1 MSEILDC
8 IKARSPITNLQKT
21 DDDNLVYST
30 KLHGAKLFSSENC
43 SVKSNFSNQY
53 LNQDTTAIAFNK
65 PGNLIAFANHKAIY
79 LADIRKKEIIKT
91 IVTDS
96 KKIQLLIFDDTSN
109 YIIAGNENGRVVQY
123 NCISS
128 SALSRL
134 CSFPYNESDRKRIRK
149 NYVSAFA
156 INKNRLAT
164 SGLGGTIIIIDMYS
178 RANKIVLHN
187 SRSRINALHF
197 IDDNT
202 LVSGNFDGLVT
213 IYSIKEKKILAEI
226 DTPLIR
232 IRQIISMPN
241 PNYIMICSNSNFVSI
256 VDIKNHKLIH
266 NNYME
271 FSDNVIKLANIDD
284 KNIAV
289 ALKNGMIQKIELK
302 TGQDIKSLML
312 HNSLDKAYELV
323 NKEPMLK
330 DTKEYLE
337 LEKTYKSIYNQAITA
352 LINQNISL
360 AKELLDMFANLP
372 SKRQEI
378 SSLFIA
384 FKNYNNLKVLYVG
397 KKITVIYALVSR
409 YPELEQT
416 PIFKKIEEFWRDD
429 FKNAQRQM
437 LQGKIGKAN
446 FLLDKY
452 KTIPAK
458 KEMVN
463 LVLNQNKEFIQFILA
478 LDKKDYALASKMS
491 KKNKLLTKAPSYKI
505 LENEIDYKI
514 DQIKNFIYQGDTEKA
529 RIAIS
534 IIKDVPHLK
543 KQILYFSKE
552 CEHLDLLQKFYE
564 IGDFKRCYETLD
576 MYPYL
581 YTTQL
586 GEMLEKHWKG
596 IIQKCE
602 SFAMKGSVSDIK
614 NTLGDLITLEGRV
627 DKVGDLFR
635 LSFHVRIKVYFSKR
649 SFKDVEKL
657 IYTYTDTFG
666 LDHEVNQLMKK
677 YELKTKQKLA
687 ITQDAT
693 TNRNSWLYS
702 DFVK

>member
-1 MSEILDC
+1 MSEIFDY
-8 IKARSPITNLQKT
+8 IKARSLITNLQKT
-21 DDDNLVYST
+21 DDNNLVYST
-30 KLHGAKLFSSENC
+30 KLHGAKLFSAENC
-43 SVKSNFSNQY
+43 SVKANFSNQF
-53 LNQDTTAIAFNK
+53 LNQDTTAVAFNNN
-65 PGNLIAFANHKAIY
+65 GNLIAFSNNKTIY
-79 LADIRKKEIIKT
+79 IADLTKKEILKT
-91 IVTDS
+91 IITDS
-96 KKIQLLIFDDTSN
+96 KKIQLLTFDETSN
-109 YIIAGNENGRVVQY
+109 YIIAGNENGRVIQY

-134 CSFPYNESDRKRIRK
+134 CSFPYNETDRKRIRK

-164 SGLGGTIIIIDMYS
+164 SGLGGSIIIIDMYS

-202 LVSGNFDGLVT
+202 LISGNFDGLIT

-226 DTPLIR
+226 ETPLIR

-241 PNYIMICSNSNFVSI
+241 PNYIMVCSNSNFISI
-256 VDIKNHKLIH
+256 VDIKKHKMLHH
-266 NNYME
+266 NYIE
-271 FSDNVIKLANIDD
+271 FNDSVIKLANIDD
-284 KNIAV
+284 KNVAV
-289 ALKNGMIQKIELK
+289 ALKNGMIHKIELS
-302 TGQDIKSLML
+302 TGENIKSFIL
-312 HNSLDKAYELV
+312 HNSLDKAYKLID
-323 NKEPMLK
+323 KEPMLK
-330 DTKEYLE
+330 DTKEYHE
-337 LEKTYKSIYNQAITA
+337 LEKIYKGIYKKAIVA
-352 LINQNISL
+352 LINQNISM
-360 AKELLDMFANLP
+360 AKELLDMFIDLP
-372 SKRQEI
+372 SKRHEI

-397 KKITVIYALVSR
+397 KKISVIYALVSR
-409 YPELEQT
+409 YPELEHT
-416 PIFKKIEEFWRDD
+416 PIFKKVEEFWRDD

-478 LDKKDYALASKMS
+478 LDKKDYALASQMS

-505 LENEIDYKI
+505 LENEIEYKI
-514 DQIKNFIYQGDTEKA
+514 DQIKTFIYQGDTQKA
-529 RIAIS
+529 KIAIS
-534 IIKDVPHLK
+534 IIENVPHLK
-543 KQILYFSKE
+543 KQIEYFLKE
-552 CEHLDLLQKFYE
+552 CEHLELLQKYYE
-564 IGDFKRCYETLD
+564 KNDFKRCYETLD

-581 YTTQL
+581 YTTEL

-602 SFAMKGSVSDIK
+602 HYAMKGNVSDIK
-614 NTLGDLITLEGRV
+614 KTLGELMMLEGRV

-635 LSFHVRIKVYFSKR
+635 LSFHVRMKVYFSKR
-649 SFKDVEKL
+649 SFKEFEKL

-666 LDHEVNQLMKK
+666 LDHEVSQLMKK

-687 ITQDAT
+687 ITQDVT